1 MSETPVEKY
10 DGFCSQINDKPVDA
24 IAHMV
29 FGFDFDHFESPFQV
43 EKVFGLMVKEANLVL
58 KFKLILKETKDEE
71 SDQEFI
77 KFKLIYLNEESIE
90 CKFEEKYFDFQ
101 EQKTLNIGDKLVT
114 FVYPLDELKDEPR
127 VDFCIGLIL
136 NISLP
141 VKYNLISRKFNDTS
155 STDFIIECQN
165 EKFHL
170 HQMILNDQSE
180 YFEAILRNNCKENDE
195 KKMIIDDFEPKVV
208 EIFLRQ
214 FYNSAFCAKYTHDV
228 EMAVSLLKI
237 ADKYNFTTFFDAID
251 SHLAQSYVQWNPLNE
266 TGAIQ
271 EFKDALKICE
281 ETGAP
286 KLCTM
291 LFLNKNKMKDICELN
306 DKEWSILI
314 RKHPN
319 FALVA
324 TIADGREDYQSWLK
338 QHRSWCLNV
347 TTLPGNDFAPIV
359 GKLSEIKGA
368 TQCCPV

>member
-1 MSETPVEKY
+1 MSETPVRKY

-24 IAHMV
+24 IGHMV
-29 FGFDFDHFESPFQV
+29 LCFDFDLFESPFQI
-43 EKVFGLMVKEANLVL
+43 EKVFGFIIKEANLLL
-58 KFKLILKETKDEE
+58 KFKLTLKETKDTETNEE
-71 SDQEFI
+71 II

-90 CKFEEKYFDFQ
+90 CKFEETYLDFQ
-101 EQKTLNIGDKLVT
+101 EQKNLNIGDKLVS
-114 FVYPLDELKDEPR
+114 FVYTLDELKDDPR

-170 HQMILNDQSE
+170 HQMILKDQSE
-180 YFEAILRNNCKENDE
+180 YFKAILRNNCKENDE

-208 EIFLRQ
+208 EILLRQ
-214 FYNSAFCAKYTHDV
+214 IYNSAFCEKYTQDA
-228 EMAVSLLKI
+228 EMAISLLKI
-237 ADKYNFTTFFDAID
+237 ADKYNFTSFFDAID
-251 SHLAQSYVQWNPLNE
+251 SHLAQSYVQWKPYKSE
-266 TGAIQ
+266 AIP
-271 EFKDALKICE
+271 ELKDALKICE

-286 KLCTM
+286 KLATM
-291 LFLNKNKMKDICELN
+291 LFLNKNKMKDLCELN
-306 DKEWSILI
+306 DKEWSNII

-324 TIADGREDYQSWLK
+324 TITAGREDYQSWLK
-338 QHRSWCLNV
+338 QHGSWCLSV

-359 GKLSEIKGA
+359 GKLGEIKGA
-368 TQCCPV
+368 TKCYPI